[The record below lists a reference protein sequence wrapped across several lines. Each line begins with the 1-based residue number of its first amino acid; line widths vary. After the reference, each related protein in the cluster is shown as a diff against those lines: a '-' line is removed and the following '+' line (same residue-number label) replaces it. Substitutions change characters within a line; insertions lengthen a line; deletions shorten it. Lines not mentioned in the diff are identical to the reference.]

1 MKEYSAPQA
10 LTTLVKENK
19 SLLGKAIASGDMVCC
34 SKC

>member
-10 LTTLVKENK
+10 LTTLVKENE

>member
-10 LTTLVKENK
+10 LTTLVKEDK
-19 SLLGKAIASGDMVCC
+19 SLMGKAIASGNMVCC